1 MPKQKLFL
9 EAQEDEVLYGGAA
22 GGGKTDALIVFCIL
36 RRLKIPNSTGL
47 YLRRSYPELE
57 MSVKGRFQELLEG
70 TGAVWNERTFSWRFP
85 NGSIQYLSYLD
96 NDDAVY
102 RYQSAEFEDIVFD
115 ELTTFSE
122 FQFSFMQARCRTTK
136 PGVKPLIRAATN
148 PLGIGY

>member
-1 MPKQKLFL
+1 
-9 EAQEDEVLYGGAA
+9 
-22 GGGKTDALIVFCIL
+22 
-36 RRLKIPNSTGL
+36 
-47 YLRRSYPELE
+47 ELE

-70 TGAVWNERTFSWRFP
+70 TGAVWNERTYSWRVP

-102 RYQSAEFEDIVFD
+102 RYQSAPFEDIVFD

-148 PLGIGY
+148 PLGIGYMWVKSYFVDPAPPGDPFTVTVELPDGRTFKRTRRFIPATVRD